1 MCSVGGYIYKKG
13 QAALGKMEKMPD
25 NVVKKLIFP
34 QKNGNL
40 QEGNVYFCEQA
51 SIFGARKGESRI
63 DDFYGTQRHLQ
74 SVNI

>member
-1 MCSVGGYIYKKG
+1 MCSVGGYIYEKG

-40 QEGNVYFCEQA
+40 
-51 SIFGARKGESRI
+51 
-63 DDFYGTQRHLQ
+63 
-74 SVNI
+74 